1 VPALILGG
9 ITGPQDTLSRSFILA
24 RPARSVRGSHSQRAP
39 REVEEELYNP
49 TLSAS
54 VKRFPPRNAR
64 SGKLGLVDTR
74 KTEKQSGG
82 RVGERTGEPGLGAW
96 IRRNPWLLTRL
107 FIVMVFTF
115 GASTTA
121 ANFSYGLEGE
131 PVTLSA
137 EQLERGELPP
147 GTELGDYVELRGTP
161 EVGENLDRVGT
172 PESEIAVSSRYSTSY
187 FYFRLKETGD
197 DLLIQTAQGL
207 PDDLGNGEERTWRGK
222 LETVGTVIFHDT
234 TQEGLEHA
242 GLPRDESIPV
252 VSTGDTPEYYR
263 RIFPA
268 YSAII
273 ALWLASLAWLIWKR
287 NEPFLDR

>member
-1 VPALILGG
+1 
-9 ITGPQDTLSRSFILA
+9 
-24 RPARSVRGSHSQRAP
+24 
-39 REVEEELYNP
+39 
-49 TLSAS
+49 
-54 VKRFPPRNAR
+54 
-64 SGKLGLVDTR
+64 VDTR
-74 KTEKQSGG
+74 DTERLS
-82 RVGERTGEPGLGAW
+82 RVGEGYEQRGLGAW

-121 ANFSYGLEGE
+121 ANFSYGLVGA
-131 PVTLSA
+131 PTVLSV
-137 EQLERGELPP
+137 EQLGRGELPA
-147 GTELGDYVELRGTP
+147 GTGLGDYVEVRGTP
-161 EVGENLDRVGT
+161 DVGENLGRIGT

-187 FYFRLKETGD
+187 FYFRLRETGD

-207 PDDLGNGEERTWRGK
+207 PEGLENPEERTWRGK

-242 GLPRDESIPV
+242 GLPHDENIPV
-252 VSTGDTPEYYR
+252 VTTGDTPEYYR

-273 ALWLASLAWLIWKR
+273 GLWLASVAWLVWRK
-287 NEPFLDR
+287 NKPFLGL

>member
-1 VPALILGG
+1 LFL
-9 ITGPQDTLSRSFILA
+9 RCEMF
-24 RPARSVRGSHSQRAP
+24 
-39 REVEEELYNP
+39 
-49 TLSAS
+49 SAS
-54 VKRFPPRNAR
+54 ICAR

-74 KTEKQSGG
+74 DTEEKLSGG
-82 RVGERTGEPGLGAW
+82 RAGERRGEPGLGTW
-96 IRRNPWLLTRL
+96 IRRNPWLLMRL

-131 PVTLSA
+131 PTILSV
-137 EQLERGELPP
+137 EQLKRGELPAS
-147 GTELGDYVELRGTP
+147 TELGDYVEVRGTP
-161 EVGENLDRVGT
+161 DVGENLERIGT
-172 PESEIAVSSRYSTSY
+172 PESEIAVSSRYSASY

-207 PDDLGNGEERTWRGK
+207 PQGLESAEKRAWRGK

-234 TQEGLEHA
+234 TQEGLERA
-242 GLPRDESIPV
+242 GLPRDENIPV
-252 VSTGDTPEYYR
+252 VTTGDTPEYYR

-273 ALWLASLAWLIWKR
+273 GLWLASLAWLIWKK
-287 NEPFLDR
+287 NKPFLGL